1 VSAKWLIFGQGSIFE
16 SQDDISK
23 YKELDK
29 QLNRLKSDV
38 EFYNS
43 QLGEQVTILQKLLK
57 KLKDD

>member
-1 VSAKWLIFGQGSIFE
+1 MNAKWLIFGQGSMFE
-16 SQDDISK
+16 SQDDLSK
-23 YKELDK
+23 YNELDK